1 MLGSRN
7 SDEIVL
13 FRIELLEREEDRQW
27 IVDLLGSTNHT
38 IRRNFWEA

>member
-27 IVDLLGSTNHT
+27 IVDLLGFYQPYDTP
-38 IRRNFWEA
+38 